1 MPKTLA
7 GEPFRVSQSLVAE
20 KVYELEGVVVSRFS
34 VENFLSQS
42 AEKFRR
48 GTLQWFTIFGYRK
61 SLDQGGGESR
71 FSVENFL
78 SHSAE
83 NIRRGNPLVFHLFQL
98 SKKFA

>member
-20 KVYELEGVVVSRFS
+20 KVYELEGVGVSSFS

-48 GTLQWFTIFGYRK
+48 GTL
-61 SLDQGGGESR
+61 
-71 FSVENFL
+71 
-78 SHSAE
+78 
-83 NIRRGNPLVFHLFQL
+83 
-98 SKKFA
+98 